1 MADDNRFFPNPW
13 LTDFNR
19 NFGNRT
25 TEHQELLENLR
36 PKIISEIE
44 TDLAIIDSHYTK
56 HTSDQSVYTGSA
68 GAALL
73 HLHLALSIFIDD
85 KDRRERELR
94 LCLQLIKPSL
104 ANLKTRRFTFLCGG
118 AGPLAIGCIAYH
130 KLEQT
135 AERDQCAVKL
145 CDMFKT
151 NVNDFKSCP
160 SELLYGHCGYLYA
173 LLFVNAFI
181 PGLID
186 CNLIEEI
193 CQVVIDA
200 GKGDAYQYCP
210 LMYTWHDKHYL
221 GAAHGLAGIL
231 TLLLQ
236 VFLLTYMYSHY
247 ICMIYY
253 RLNI

>member
-1 MADDNRFFPNPW
+1 
-13 LTDFNR
+13 
-19 NFGNRT
+19 
-25 TEHQELLENLR
+25 LR

-68 GAALL
+68 GYMLTCIRLLREYFKSGAALL

-118 AGPLAIGCIAYH
+118 AGSLAIACIAYH

-135 AERDQCAVKL
+135 AERDQCAVRL

-193 CQVVIDA
+193 CQVVIEA
-200 GKGDAYQYCP
+200 GKGNAYQYCP